1 MWPRG
6 DFSIRRGKRGRLLER
21 SEGGAALGCSSS
33 AGPLLRAASGL
44 HEASSGLRWLN
55 GPFFVNSVNSSR
67 GKAKNPMDKLG
78 LPLLIASYQPEVL
91 KYIKEMSDF
100 QELVSVLG
108 PSVSQPSPSMQERL
122 LSRCCMALPV
132 VSVSL
137 CYLPSRPVFFLKTNT
152 SLSLSMLY

>member
-1 MWPRG
+1 
-6 DFSIRRGKRGRLLER
+6 
-21 SEGGAALGCSSS
+21 
-33 AGPLLRAASGL
+33 
-44 HEASSGLRWLN
+44 
-55 GPFFVNSVNSSR
+55 
-67 GKAKNPMDKLG
+67 MDKLG

-122 LSRCCMALPV
+122 LSRCYMALPV